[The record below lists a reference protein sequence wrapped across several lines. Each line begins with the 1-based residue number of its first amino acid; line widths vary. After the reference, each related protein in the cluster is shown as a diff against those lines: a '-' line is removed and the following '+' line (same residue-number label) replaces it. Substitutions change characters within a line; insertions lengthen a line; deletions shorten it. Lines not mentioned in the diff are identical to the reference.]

1 MPLAIQSAI
10 KSMCQDAIGQA
21 ITHLADK
28 YNFDPNEARRELNID
43 NIQILSAPDKKSTKS
58 SSAKKLTSNNSESK
72 RGKTG
77 YLLYTNEIREKVKSE
92 MQAMASPDEKIKP
105 QAIISELAIR
115 WKKLPDDIKT
125 QWNYKAKEYNEK
137 LTLHSP
143 SKLPTDNSDSDID
156 SVDEELCLSYSDKP
170 SIKKQ
175 DTNNKKEDTNTKK
188 QDTDT
193 KKQDTDTKKQD
204 TNTKKQDTNNKK
216 EDTNTKKQDTDT
228 KKQDTN
234 TKSGYLLFCKQNRSN
249 IKAQLEAN
257 LESGSKLKPQDV
269 IQELASQWASLS
281 SKDKDSWNI
290 KASNT
295 ESSD

>member
-1 MPLAIQSAI
+1 MSTIMMPIAIQSAI
-10 KSMCQDAIGQA
+10 QSMCQDAIGQA

-28 YNFDPNEARRELNID
+28 YNFDPDEARRELNID

-58 SSAKKLTSNNSESK
+58 SSTKKLTNNNSESK

-92 MQAMASPDEKIKP
+92 MQAVASPDEKIKP

-125 QWNYKAKEYNEK
+125 QWNDKAKEYNEK
-137 LTLHSP
+137 QTLHTP
-143 SKLPTDNSDSDID
+143 SKLPTDNSDSEVD
-156 SVDEELCLSYSDKP
+156 SVDEEQCLSYSDKP

-175 DTNNKKEDTNTKK
+175 DTN
-188 QDTDT
+188 
-193 KKQDTDTKKQD
+193 
-204 TNTKKQDTNNKK
+204 
-216 EDTNTKKQDTDT
+216 T

-281 SKDKDSWNI
+281 SKDKESWNV

-295 ESSD
+295 DSSD